1 MIGLR
6 YEYSMRTVDLS
17 VDPITHV
24 LNLSNLFPSAS
35 LLYSTHP
42 GLSIKA
48 GFSRRIER
56 STNNQLNPIPE
67 REHSETLE
75 TGDPDLLPEFINL
88 AEIGITKKFETGGSI
103 FVTAYYR
110 AGKNP
115 VQRVNSVYA
124 DSILNRVYTNVEKG
138 NAVGFESVADLDPA
152 RWWVLYLGLNVYN
165 QMYHGELKILDAP
178 DQPAALHH
186 PGRGFL
192 YHDQL
197 HLRNRCY
204 HAEPELQH
212 QFQ

>member
-1 MIGLR
+1 M
-6 YEYSMRTVDLS
+6 
-17 VDPITHV
+17 
-24 LNLSNLFPSAS
+24 
-35 LLYSTHP
+35 LYSTHP